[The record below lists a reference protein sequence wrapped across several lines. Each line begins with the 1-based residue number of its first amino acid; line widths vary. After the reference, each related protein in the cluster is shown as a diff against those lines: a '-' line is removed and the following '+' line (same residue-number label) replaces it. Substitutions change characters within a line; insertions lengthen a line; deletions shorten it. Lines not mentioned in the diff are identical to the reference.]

1 METERT
7 NTLTL
12 LLLEEAASYHQWIF
26 EQMKPF
32 LRGNI
37 LEVGCGIGNL
47 TEWLLQR
54 GKVLATDVNE
64 DYLDIIREKY
74 QSHPNLIGAQIW
86 DIRKN
91 PAETFHHIFDTIVCS
106 NVLEHIED
114 DDMVLRHYYEL
125 LPPGGRLILLVP
137 ALKLIYNHLDRG
149 LGHFRRYGREE
160 LMQKLTRRG
169 FKIFELKYFNFFGIL
184 GWFVNGTLLRRQLL
198 PAGQVRIFNRM
209 VPLFMKIEKIIPKWV
224 GQSLIAVGEK

>member
-1 METERT
+1 MMETERT
-7 NTLTL
+7 NTLAL

-114 DDMVLRHYYEL
+114 ADMVLGHYYEL

-137 ALKLIYNHLDRG
+137 ALK
-149 LGHFRRYGREE
+149 
-160 LMQKLTRRG
+160 
-169 FKIFELKYFNFFGIL
+169 
-184 GWFVNGTLLRRQLL
+184 
-198 PAGQVRIFNRM
+198 
-209 VPLFMKIEKIIPKWV
+209 
-224 GQSLIAVGEK
+224 